1 MTIRSVFLFTSTQAG
16 EIDRGPGAFAIS
28 LARSHQAYL
37 TIFAVA
43 LDVTSPGHQT
53 DASAVAS
60 GLQRAAQ
67 TAGVSCEVITT
78 HSHALGVHE
87 VIAEHAR
94 LHDICVA
101 GCGSSGVLTERQ
113 VTEYLLCESG
123 RPVIVVPQTHSE
135 PYRAGD
141 IALGWD
147 NTAAAA
153 RALGDTLALLGPDRL
168 HLLTVTGEKPL
179 PTDLN
184 TDRLVETISRR
195 GVIADHNMVPL
206 GSRTIARALQG
217 EAEVRGATLLS
228 MGAKG
233 HSRLRRIVFGSA
245 TTDFLADPRLPT
257 LLSR

>member
-1 MTIRSVFLFTSTQAG
+1 MTIRTVFLFTSTETG
-16 EIDRGPGAFAIS
+16 DSDRGPGAFAIS

-37 TIFAVA
+37 TVFTVA
-43 LDVTSPGHQT
+43 LDVTSPGRQS

-60 GLQRAAQ
+60 RLQRAAE
-67 TAGVSCEVITT
+67 TAGVRCEVITT

-94 LHDICVA
+94 LHDICVV
-101 GCGSSGVLTERQ
+101 GCGSSGVLSERQ

-123 RPVIVVPQTHSE
+123 RPVIVVPQTHSQ

-153 RALGDTLALLGPDRL
+153 RALGDTLALLGPERL
-168 HLLTVTGEKPL
+168 HLLTITGEKPL

-184 TDRLVETISRR
+184 TERLVEAISRR
-195 GVIADHNMVPL
+195 GVTADHRVVSIE
-206 GSRTIARALQG
+206 SRTIARALQE
-217 EAEVRGATLLS
+217 EAEGRGATLLS

-245 TTDFLADPRLPT
+245 TTDLLRNPRLPT